1 MSAACVIVAGGSGMR
16 LPGAV
21 EKQFLRL
28 GGRPILA
35 HSAVAMAAVPE
46 ISSVVLVV
54 PRGREENVR
63 RDVVEAFS
71 VAKVAAIVAG
81 GATRAESVRLGL
93 AAVPANVDW
102 VLVHDAV
109 RPFATPALAARVLAA
124 VEATGAAIPA
134 VRIAD
139 TVKRVEPDPIAIVR
153 ETIDRSEL
161 RAVQTPQAFGQRT
174 LVDALALAER
184 ESIDASDCASLVER
198 NGGAVAVVEGDRWN
212 IKITTPDDLA
222 LAEAIL
228 AARAGRPS

>member
-1 MSAACVIVAGGSGMR
+1 MSAACIIVAGGSGTR

-35 HSAVAMAAVPE
+35 HSTIAMAAAPE
-46 ISSVVLVV
+46 ISSLVLVV
-54 PRGREENVR
+54 PRGREESVG
-63 RDVVEAFS
+63 RDVVAS
-71 VAKVAAIVAG
+71 LGLAKVAAVVAG
-81 GATRAESVRLGL
+81 GSTRAESVRLGL
-93 AAVPANVDW
+93 AAVPASIDW

-109 RPFATPALAARVLAA
+109 RPFATAALAARVLAA
-124 VEATGAAIPA
+124 AAATGAAIPA

-139 TVKRVEPDPIAIVR
+139 TVKRVGPEPVAIVR

-198 NGGAVAVVEGDRWN
+198 NGGAVAVVEGERWN
-212 IKITTPDDLA
+212 IKITTPEDLA

-228 AARAGRPS
+228 VARAAG

>member
-1 MSAACVIVAGGSGMR
+1 
-16 LPGAV
+16 
-21 EKQFLRL
+21 
-28 GGRPILA
+28 
-35 HSAVAMAAVPE
+35 
-46 ISSVVLVV
+46 
-54 PRGREENVR
+54 
-63 RDVVEAFS
+63 
-71 VAKVAAIVAG
+71 
-81 GATRAESVRLGL
+81 VRLGL

-124 VEATGAAIPA
+124 AEATGAAIPA

-184 ESIDASDCASLVER
+184 ESIDASDCASLVEQ
-198 NGGAVAVVEGDRWN
+198 NGGAVAVVEGERWN

-228 AARAGRPS
+228 AARAAG